1 MELPFYIIFFEVLL
15 VVLFIG
21 IAMNVSTI
29 KDSFSCYS
37 YNRCW
42 HSKFYFL
49 ISIGEKEKA
58 KDLLL
63 NVILHFIDK
72 KNLIIPAEASK
83 VVVNTFGKFLS
94 EVGLD
99 FDETVF
105 EKIKKK

>member
-1 MELPFYIIFFEVLL
+1 MEIPFYIIVFDVLL

-21 IAMNVSTI
+21 IAINVSII
-29 KDSFSCYS
+29 KDSFSSYS
-37 YNRCW
+37 YNKCW

-58 KDLLL
+58 KKLLL

-83 VVVNTFGKFLS
+83 VVVETFGKFLS
-94 EVGLD
+94 EVDLK
-99 FDETVF
+99 FDGTIF
-105 EKIKKK
+105 EKIKNK

>member
-1 MELPFYIIFFEVLL
+1 MEVPFYVIVFDVLL
-15 VVLFIG
+15 LVLFIG
-21 IAMNVSTI
+21 ITMNVSII

-37 YNRCW
+37 YNKYW

-72 KNLIIPAEASK
+72 KNLIIPIEASK
-83 VVVNTFGKFLS
+83 VVVDTFGKFLS
-94 EVGLD
+94 EVDLK
-99 FDETVF
+99 FDETIF
-105 EKIKKK
+105 EKIKNK